1 MNGQMLFTDS
11 NFITKN
17 DETKEGQ
24 SFFYT
29 LWIFQTIIW
38 LSIIAIIVGKI
49 INNKYVLIIGFIFF
63 GITYPIYIIIQFCS
77 TTCQYLKNIN
87 TDQNM
92 YEKMGR
98 LFITPPVI
106 NFYAE
111 CYHYVTHHYTTR
123 DKKGHTH
130 RRSTTRKVVT
140 YRDSYNL
147 PYYSCKDV
155 SGLFLLNSNEA
166 EIKNKIFIK
175 LNLKKEINF
184 ADTIS
189 YSDYIGQK
197 DLFWKRNRYLDRYMD
212 FRETRYIPG
221 MEEYNLI
228 KIGKLK
234 PKCFGTCW
242 FVLSVLLTVG
252 QFYNKYIDSFCIYQ
266 KFKIRKLISTRYN
279 LLDEQY
285 IQQYQ
290 PLMPQLN
297 LVVQQFNYDPKNTG
311 YCSVDVEPVLP
322 TKEEIEQAEKY
333 QDQIPNYGI
342 TSNSGVIQD
351 IPQFNNPN
359 YNVPPPAYISIGG
372 DVGLKKEQ
380 INRNQYIPMNQDYI
394 KGDFNQNNNVV
405 NQNGDVDNKMIM
417 KIN

>member
-1 MNGQMLFTDS
+1 
-11 NFITKN
+11 
-17 DETKEGQ
+17 
-24 SFFYT
+24 
-29 LWIFQTIIW
+29 
-38 LSIIAIIVGKI
+38 
-49 INNKYVLIIGFIFF
+49 
-63 GITYPIYIIIQFCS
+63 
-77 TTCQYLKNIN
+77 
-87 TDQNM
+87 M

-123 DKKGHTH
+123 DSKGHTH
-130 RRSTTRKVVT
+130 RRSTTRKVVS

-228 KIGKLK
+228 KIGTLK

-279 LLDEQY
+279 LLEPEYAQNY
-285 IQQYQ
+285 SQMV
-290 PLMPQLN
+290 PALN
-297 LVVQQFNYDPKNTG
+297 LVDKTLYYEPSNTG
-311 YCSVDVEPVLP
+311 YCSSDYNIDLP
-322 TKEEIEQAEKY
+322 TKEEIEQAEQY
-333 QDQIPNYGI
+333 QDKIPKYGI
-342 TSNSGVIQD
+342 TSVGGEIGIVQD
-351 IPQFNNPN
+351 LP
-359 YNVPPPAYISIGG
+359 SS
-372 DVGLKKEQ
+372 
-380 INRNQYIPMNQDYI
+380 
-394 KGDFNQNNNVV
+394 FNQNYNIPPQVSIST
-405 NQNGDVDNKMIM
+405 NGDMNLENK
-417 KIN
+417 